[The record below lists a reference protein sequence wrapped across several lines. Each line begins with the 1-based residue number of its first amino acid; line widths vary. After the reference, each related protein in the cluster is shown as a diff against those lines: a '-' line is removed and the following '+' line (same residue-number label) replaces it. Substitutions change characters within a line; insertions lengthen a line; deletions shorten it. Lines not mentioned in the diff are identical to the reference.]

1 MNKGDHVLNAA
12 LLGIGIGVLLEP
24 SLSVDTLST
33 VGMVTVPVVIG
44 ALFPDVDTAFGTHR
58 QTLHN
63 LLVLA
68 GFVLFPILYGN
79 LYYVWIGVS
88 THFVLDLLG
97 TQAGMAVFYPHDGMY
112 DVPVGVNVDSN
123 KATLVTVLVTVVELL
138 AAGGLIRYGY
148 GDLLR
153 APALYDV
160 IVAALP

>member
-1 MNKGDHVLNAA
+1 MNKGDHVLNAL
-12 LLGIGIGVLLEP
+12 LLGIGIGVLLDP

-33 VGMVTVPVVIG
+33 IGMVTIPVVVG

-63 LLVLA
+63 ALVLA
-68 GFVLFPILYGN
+68 GFVLFPVFYGN
-79 LYYVWIGVS
+79 LYYVWIGIA

-97 TQAGMAVFYPHDGMY
+97 TQAGIAVLYPYDGMF

-123 KATLVTVLVTVVELL
+123 VATLVTVLVTGVELV
-138 AAGGLIRYGY
+138 AVAGLIRFGY

-153 APALYDV
+153 APALWDV
-160 IVAALP
+160 LVGVLP